1 MVRFHGASGI
11 ERSGLGSEARRG
23 VGVDPAP
30 KEGNQEG
37 RNGCPLWPLPTK
49 FPTDQMYKR
58 ARPGPLLTHTHAHMH
73 THSPPAH
80 SRPPTLTGD
89 IELDGSLRGHLS
101 SLEFHLTGEVG
112 AMVLGSRGEGEH
124 RGAKGLWVHSIKGGP
139 RPGEMD
145 KPPPITDWRQGAGQ
159 VCGVARLQRL
169 QKADVGFLCQG

>member
-1 MVRFHGASGI
+1 MEGTWLYPPHLLWETA
-11 ERSGLGSEARRG
+11 ARTG
-23 VGVDPAP
+23 PSSCHP
-30 KEGNQEG
+30 
-37 RNGCPLWPLPTK
+37 CP
-49 FPTDQMYKR
+49 Q
-58 ARPGPLLTHTHAHMH
+58 GP
-73 THSPPAH
+73 SPP
-80 SRPPTLTGD
+80 PPPLTVD
-89 IELDGSLRGHLS
+89 VELDGSLRGHLS

-159 VCGVARLQRL
+159 VCGAARLQRL

>member
-1 MVRFHGASGI
+1 MGRGLCPFPQELPKWKGRGFIPPISSG
-11 ERSGLGSEARRG
+11 RLLPGLDLPPATPALR
-23 VGVDPAP
+23 DPAP
-30 KEGNQEG
+30 P
-37 RNGCPLWPLPTK
+37 PLTV
-49 FPTDQMYKR
+49 DV
-58 ARPGPLLTHTHAHMH
+58 
-73 THSPPAH
+73 
-80 SRPPTLTGD
+80 
-89 IELDGSLRGHLS
+89 ELDGSLRGHLS

-159 VCGVARLQRL
+159 VCGAARLQRL